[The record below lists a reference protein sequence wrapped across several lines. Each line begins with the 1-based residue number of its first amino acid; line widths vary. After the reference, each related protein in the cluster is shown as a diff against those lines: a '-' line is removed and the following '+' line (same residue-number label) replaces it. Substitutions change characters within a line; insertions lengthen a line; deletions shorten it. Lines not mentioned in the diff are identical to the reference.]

1 MASTDD
7 KTAVLQLSRG
17 TRAGSE
23 LESSL
28 TWRFLVWHV
37 SSHSSVQRVCA
48 SNSPALYHRVMNS
61 TSQDSCTVT
70 WEAASEPL
78 SLAEVGLT
86 WAQTTDAKCSSSGA
100 KDQSILEQGAKSLS
114 SVLWELNSHLWGYPS
129 TPLVSRSP
137 TNLRDLQSGVIRRV
151 WETTDWWGK
160 SPDCV
165 IKSAMDPSCLKH
177 IDRSLLPPAWSLV
190 RLMTPDSS
198 GQQELL
204 PVAPIDCRL
213 SRPHHPHPLTLN
225 SGISSR
231 RGAPFV
237 PPSLVLPH
245 LVVQLLDLSSSP
257 PCPRLVTSLSSGPVP
272 LALPH
277 HLLSVLLPLF
287 LSHWPRSPSQLAT
300 ETDSSL
306 SPPVKPM
313 APKESE
319 VSSLLWEGRGQ
330 VGSLVS
336 VGVGE
341 GLHGWKWWEGRGWV
355 AKYVGWVVSECR
367 GEGWVHEG
375 IGVGSNQVSK

>member
-1 MASTDD
+1 
-7 KTAVLQLSRG
+7 
-17 TRAGSE
+17 
-23 LESSL
+23 
-28 TWRFLVWHV
+28 
-37 SSHSSVQRVCA
+37 
-48 SNSPALYHRVMNS
+48 
-61 TSQDSCTVT
+61 
-70 WEAASEPL
+70 
-78 SLAEVGLT
+78 
-86 WAQTTDAKCSSSGA
+86 
-100 KDQSILEQGAKSLS
+100 
-114 SVLWELNSHLWGYPS
+114 
-129 TPLVSRSP
+129 
-137 TNLRDLQSGVIRRV
+137 
-151 WETTDWWGK
+151 
-160 SPDCV
+160 
-165 IKSAMDPSCLKH
+165 
-177 IDRSLLPPAWSLV
+177 
-190 RLMTPDSS
+190 MTPDSS

-257 PCPRLVTSLSSGPVP
+257 PYPRLVTSLSSAPVP

-319 VSSLLWEGRGQ
+319 VSSLL
-330 VGSLVS
+330 
-336 VGVGE
+336 
-341 GLHGWKWWEGRGWV
+341 
-355 AKYVGWVVSECR
+355 
-367 GEGWVHEG
+367 
-375 IGVGSNQVSK
+375 